1 MPAAERVPASDIID
15 RNRSRGAIGYAGV
28 TSFEARML
36 TVQDELTLLARARQL
51 DPEALARIH
60 DIYYI
65 SIFRYVSFRV
75 GDHATAEDLTSEV
88 FTRLLT
94 ALRDKN
100 APQNTLRGWLYGVA
114 ARVVSD
120 HHRQTYRA
128 PQVELDETLVSADH
142 DPADIVDRK
151 LTQESVKRAMQDLTE
166 EQRHVLSLRFGSD
179 MPIQDVARALGKS
192 EGAIKQLQARAVA
205 ALARQLSP
213 KVVD

>member
-1 MPAAERVPASDIID
+1 MID
-15 RNRSRGAIGYAGV
+15 YAVV
-28 TSFEARML
+28 TSFDGRTL
-36 TVQDELTLLARARQL
+36 PVQDELTLLSRARQL
-51 DPEALARIH
+51 DPEALAHIH
-60 DIYYI
+60 DTYYT
-65 SIFRYVSFRV
+65 SIFRYVVFRV
-75 GDHATAEDLTSEV
+75 SDHATAEDLTSEV

-94 ALRDKN
+94 ALRDKH

-120 HHRQTYRA
+120 HHRQTYRT
-128 PQVELDETLVSADH
+128 PQVELDESLASTNP
-142 DPADIVDRK
+142 DPADIVEGK
-151 LTQESVKRAMQDLTE
+151 LTRESVQRAMQDLTE

>member
-1 MPAAERVPASDIID
+1 MPAAERVTASDIID
-15 RNRSRGAIGYAGV
+15 QNRSRGAIGHIRMN
-28 TSFEARML
+28 SFDARML

-51 DPEALARIH
+51 DPEALAHIH
-60 DIYYI
+60 DTYYT
-65 SIFRYVSFRV
+65 SIFRYMAFRV
-75 GDHATAEDLTSEV
+75 SDHATAEDLTSEV

-120 HHRQTYRA
+120 HHRKNYRA
-128 PQVELDETLVSADH
+128 PQVELDEALVSADH

-179 MPIQDVARALGKS
+179 LPIQDVARTLGKS
-192 EGAIKQLQARAVA
+192 EGAVKQLQARAVA
-205 ALARQLSP
+205 ALARKLSP

>member
-1 MPAAERVPASDIID
+1 MPAAERAASDIID

-28 TSFEARML
+28 TSFEARTL

-51 DPEALARIH
+51 DPEALTHIH
-60 DIYYI
+60 DTYYT
-65 SIFRYVSFRV
+65 SIFRYVAFRV

-120 HHRQTYRA
+120 HHRKAFRA
-128 PQVELDETLVSADH
+128 PQVELDETLLSSDH

-151 LTQESVKRAMQDLTE
+151 LTQESLKRAMQDLTE

-192 EGAIKQLQARAVA
+192 EGAVKQLQARAVA
-205 ALARQLSP
+205 ALARKLSP

>member
-1 MPAAERVPASDIID
+1 MPAAERAASDIID

-51 DPEALARIH
+51 DPEALAHIH
-60 DIYYI
+60 DTYYT
-65 SIFRYVSFRV
+65 SIFRYVAFRV
-75 GDHATAEDLTSEV
+75 SDHATAEDLTSEV
-88 FTRLLT
+88 FTRLLA

-128 PQVELDETLVSADH
+128 PQVELDEELVSADH
-142 DPADIVDRK
+142 DPADIIDRK

-179 MPIQDVARALGKS
+179 LPIQEVARALGKS
-192 EGAIKQLQARAVA
+192 EGAVKQLQARAVA
-205 ALARQLSP
+205 ALARRLSP

>member
-1 MPAAERVPASDIID
+1 MANDIID
-15 RNRSRGAIGYAGV
+15 RERSRGAIGYSAG
-28 TSFEARML
+28 TSLQARTL
-36 TVQDELTLLARARQL
+36 TVQDELILLARARQL
-51 DPEALARIH
+51 DPDALARIH
-60 DIYYI
+60 ETYYT
-65 SIFRYVSFRV
+65 SIFRYVAFRV

-120 HHRQTYRA
+120 HHRQAYRA
-128 PQVELDETLVSADH
+128 PQVELNEELVSADH
-142 DPADIVDRK
+142 DPADIIDRK
-151 LTQESVKRAMQDLTE
+151 LTQEHVKRAMQALTE

-179 MPIQDVARALGKS
+179 LPIQEVARTLGKS

>member
-1 MPAAERVPASDIID
+1 MAERATANDIID
-15 RNRSRGAIGYAGV
+15 RERSRGTIGDSRA
-28 TSFEARML
+28 TSFQPRTL

-60 DIYYI
+60 ETYYT
-65 SIFRYVSFRV
+65 SIFRYVAFRV
-75 GDHATAEDLTSEV
+75 GDHTTAEDLTSEV

-94 ALRDKN
+94 ALRDKH

-120 HHRQTYRA
+120 HHRQAYRT
-128 PQVELDETLVSADH
+128 PQVELDEELVSADH
-142 DPADIVDRK
+142 DPADIVERK

-179 MPIQDVARALGKS
+179 LPIQEVARALGKS
-192 EGAIKQLQARAVA
+192 EGAVKQLQARAVA

>member
-1 MPAAERVPASDIID
+1 VPATERVQSNDIIAW
-15 RNRSRGAIGYAGV
+15 NRSQGTIGFAAV
-28 TSFEARML
+28 TSFDARTL

-51 DPEALARIH
+51 DPEALAHIH
-60 DIYYI
+60 DTYYT
-65 SIFRYVSFRV
+65 SIFRYVAFRV
-75 GDHATAEDLTSEV
+75 SDHTTAEDLTSEV

-120 HHRQTYRA
+120 YHRKAYRA
-128 PQVELDETLVSADH
+128 PQVELDESLASTDY
-142 DPADIVDRK
+142 DPADLVDK
-151 LTQESVKRAMQDLTE
+151 ELALESLQRAMQNLTE
-166 EQRHVLSLRFGSD
+166 EQRHVLSLRFGSNL
-179 MPIQDVARALGKS
+179 PIQDVARALGKS